1 MVFIEHAGNHAL
13 LALIKHYNH
22 HNTMQTLVH
31 HLSQAERLALCDGRT
46 IIDAATLGTPP
57 AIHPTT
63 GQPVFVPTWE
73 RTGTPSRAYVGVR
86 PSVIVSHGEEEE
98 EEQGEE
104 EELRDIVAYARRE
117 SLREHSFRLPSQSS
131 RADVRETLK
140 SMGCTF
146 ND

>member
-1 MVFIEHAGNHAL
+1 M
-13 LALIKHYNH
+13 KHYIDNL
-22 HNTMQTLVH
+22 TQ
-31 HLSQAERLALCDGRT
+31 SERLAMCDGRT
-46 IIDAATLGTPP
+46 IIDAATIGAPP

-63 GQPVFVPTWE
+63 GAPIFVPTWE

-86 PSVIVSHGEEEE
+86 PTVYVSHDDEETDEE
-98 EEQGEE
+98 SDEES
-104 EELRDIVAYARRE
+104 ELRDITAHMRRE

-140 SMGCTF
+140 SMGCAF